1 MAFVALTLLP
11 PAFSLCPHAPPGKK
25 AWWNAKAGAAIMVS
39 IRSDTNATAK
49 YIITL
54 LNRDLLTSLVL
65 RWYIRDLTSIGLP
78 FG

>member
-1 MAFVALTLLP
+1 
-11 PAFSLCPHAPPGKK
+11 
-25 AWWNAKAGAAIMVS
+25 MVS
-39 IRSDTNATAK
+39 IRSDTNATVK

>member
-1 MAFVALTLLP
+1 MAFVAVTLLP

>member
-1 MAFVALTLLP
+1 MAFVAVTLLP

-39 IRSDTNATAK
+39 IRSDTNATVK